1 MPLADAANRSY
12 AAAHFGL
19 ELGDQGTNDVGLFR
33 SIEGGGIRTDVMMY
47 QKGGDYDRWR
57 QLGKPKFEDLKLQVG
72 MSMSYPFYD
81 WIKKFFTGDAER
93 MNGAIVAADFYY
105 KERARRQFSEAMIK
119 EISFPKL
126 DGQDKN
132 PAYMTIGVSVED
144 IKFVKGSGATLPA
157 VTGFDQQKLWT
168 ACNFNFTMDGFADAC
183 RRVTKID
190 SFTVKQNIIE
200 HHVGGRR
207 SAIKTPSQIDF
218 PNVVFYLPEAD
229 AQPFF
234 DEFTKRGITGEP
246 APGRTGSLTTFD
258 NSRNQLF
265 MLQFYGANIC
275 NVQPDKSDSSTE
287 EIKQVKVELYTERM
301 DFQYAAT
308 AGPILV

>member
-1 MPLADAANRSY
+1 MALADPNNRSY

-19 ELGDQGTNDVGLFR
+19 ELGDQGANDVGLFR
-33 SIEGGGIRTDVMMY
+33 SIEGGGIRSDVMMY

-57 QLGKPKFEDLKLQVG
+57 QLGKPKFEDIKLQVG

-81 WIKKFFTGDAER
+81 WIKKFFTGECIR
-93 MNGAIVAADFYY
+93 KNGAIVAADFYY

-132 PAYMTIGVSVED
+132 PAYMTVGFSVED
-144 IKFVKGSGATLPA
+144 IQFVKGSGATLPA
-157 VTGFDQQKLWT
+157 VTGFDAQKLWT
-168 ACNFNFTMDGFADAC
+168 ACNFSFSVDSFEASC
-183 RRVTKID
+183 RRISKID

-207 SAIKTPSQIDF
+207 GAIKTPSQIDF
-218 PNVVFYLPEAD
+218 PNIVFYLPEAD

-234 DEFTKRGITGEP
+234 DEYTKRGSQGNP
-246 APGRTGSLTTFD
+246 APGRHGTLITYD
-258 NSRNQLF
+258 NSRNPLF
-265 MLQFYGANIC
+265 TLEFFGANIC
-275 NVQPDKSDSSTE
+275 NVAPDKSDSSTE
-287 EIKQVKVELYTERM
+287 EIKQVKVELYTEKM
-301 DFQYAAT
+301 TFQYSSSS
-308 AGPILV
+308 GPILV